1 MALLFIKIIIP
12 NEFKIF
18 TSVMMRFIQSK
29 NYDGYKCYYQ
39 KQTDKDNDKHDKINE
54 NVPPRNENSSTVRH
68 TSNVPQDTP
77 TRHANKTPQTRHFNN
92 ITIRS
97 SKQSLIYQHLY
108 TTSQQW
114 RMRKVV
120 LYITVPCFGYEQWT
134 STTKV
139 RYLWQRLSYSQECG
153 GESCTKLYI
162 IWSKNYIKCFII

>member
-1 MALLFIKIIIP
+1 MNISLDLKIFLRRITVPQCYQSNFRCRFYKLGLKVGVTEKSIKNLVALLFIKIIIP

-54 NVPPRNENSSTVRH
+54 NVPPRNVNSATVRH
-68 TSNVPQDTP
+68 TSNVPRDTP

-108 TTSQQW
+108 TTSQQ
-114 RMRKVV
+114 
-120 LYITVPCFGYEQWT
+120 
-134 STTKV
+134 
-139 RYLWQRLSYSQECG
+139 
-153 GESCTKLYI
+153 
-162 IWSKNYIKCFII
+162 